1 MSLTLWQHNGT
12 GDPPGRPAAEAIGA
26 RGRFIVTPHDG
37 SGPLLAEAD
46 CLPVINVHFVYL
58 GAAIGAVGSL
68 AYMRDTLRGTT
79 QPNRVTWLLWAFAP
93 LLASAVE
100 LRSGVGLRTL
110 TTFIIGFMPLLV
122 FIASFHNPASIWK
135 IRRIDYACGAMS
147 LAGTAAWLV
156 TQNGVV
162 AIAAAIAADF
172 LAGVPTMMKSWTHPE
187 SESVSSYVGAALNS
201 GILLLTVV
209 HWTTEV
215 AAFPLFILCVGS
227 VQVLLVG
234 GRLGPRLRDARRR
247 RRTTASEPASTG

>member
-1 MSLTLWQHNGT
+1 
-12 GDPPGRPAAEAIGA
+12 
-26 RGRFIVTPHDG
+26 
-37 SGPLLAEAD
+37 
-46 CLPVINVHFVYL
+46 VINVHFVYL

-68 AYMRDTLRGTT
+68 AYTRDTLRGTT

-147 LAGTAAWLV
+147 LAGTAAWLA

-187 SESVSSYVGAALNS
+187 SESVSSYIGAALNS
-201 GILLLTVV
+201 GILLLTVD

-227 VQVLLVG
+227 IQVLLVG
-234 GRLGPRLRDARRR
+234 GRLGPRLRHARLRRR
-247 RRTTASEPASTG
+247 ATAAKPARAG

>member
-1 MSLTLWQHNGT
+1 
-12 GDPPGRPAAEAIGA
+12 
-26 RGRFIVTPHDG
+26 
-37 SGPLLAEAD
+37 
-46 CLPVINVHFVYL
+46 VINVHFVFL

-100 LRSGVGLRTL
+100 IRSGVGLRTL

-122 FIASFHNPASIWK
+122 FVASFHNPAAVWK

-147 LAGTAAWLV
+147 LAGTAAWLA

-172 LAGVPTMMKSWTHPE
+172 LAGVPTLMKSWSHPE
-187 SESVSSYVGAALNS
+187 SESVSSYVGSVVNS

-209 HWTTEV
+209 HWTTDV
-215 AAFPLFILCVGS
+215 TAFPLFILCVGS
-227 VQVLLVG
+227 VEVLLVG
-234 GRLGPRLRDARRR
+234 GRLGPRLRRARVHRR
-247 RRTTASEPASTG
+247 EPTASEPARTM